1 MKVKVEYKVIKEIEV
16 EVDDKFLKTIDY
28 EDDEEE
34 TAYTL
39 TQELLKSTNKK
50 VEEKERDCIDCEVIG
65 LYTTDNYSIWED

>member
-50 VEEKERDCIDCEVIG
+50 VE
-65 LYTTDNYSIWED
+65 DNR